1 MRGGVY
7 AASLNCSS
15 KLPSNIFQ
23 TVDPASP
30 SLRRDE
36 SALLFAAQRPL
47 KETYE
52 KPPFN
57 PTTALQKDCLKNSV
71 VE

>member
-1 MRGGVY
+1 MGMMGRCYAGVPGR
-7 AASLNCSS
+7 A
-15 KLPSNIFQ
+15 NIFQ

-36 SALLFAAQRPL
+36 SVLLFAAQRPL
-47 KETYE
+47 KETCE